1 MKQLRLLYKYIIH
14 FFSARNTKG
23 HGVHSPFLFNFTTF
37 ILNNRG
43 LYYIFPKI
51 EWVRTTLLHDKRT
64 INILDYGTGYDRERP
79 VSDIAKSSLKSAKY
93 GQLLFRMI
101 NYLKIKNVLEL
112 GTSLGVTT
120 SYLASSSSDIRCVS
134 LEGCPQ
140 IAQIAQDNFKKLKL
154 RNIELVIG
162 NIDNTLSEVLDGIE
176 ELGLIF
182 FDANH
187 RSQSVLNYF
196 NLCIPKINDNTVMVI
211 DDIYWSADMEYAWEV
226 IKKSSKVTSTIDLFQ
241 VGIVFFNPNLHKKHY
256 KMHY

>member
-64 INILDYGTGYDRERP
+64 INILDYGTGNDRERA

-93 GQLLFRMI
+93 GQLLFRMT
-101 NYLKIKNVLEL
+101 NYLKIKTVLEL

-211 DDIYWSADMEYAWEV
+211 DDIYWSADMEYAWEI

>member
-51 EWVRTTLLHDKRT
+51 EWIRTTLLHDKRA
-64 INILDYGTGYDRERP
+64 ISILDHGTGSDRERT

-93 GQLLFRMI
+93 GQLLFRI
-101 NYLKIKNVLEL
+101 TNYLKIKTILEL

-120 SYLASSSSDIRCVS
+120 SYLASSSSDIRCIS

-140 IAQIAQDNFKKLKL
+140 IAKVAQENFKKLKL
-154 RNIELVIG
+154 HNIELVVG
-162 NIDNTLSEVLDGIE
+162 NIDKTLSEVLDGIE

-196 NLCIPKINDNTVMVI
+196 NQCIPKINDSTVMVI
-211 DDIYWSADMEYAWEV
+211 DDIYWSADMEYAWEM